1 MDINFSKTI
10 FSCENNVSSNVLGKP
25 AHFCTIQNV
34 RLLEDG
40 RVFNE
45 IWVVKTLGQQV
56 IQWSVDLLPHL
67 DLFINFEC
75 QGK

>member
-10 FSCENNVSSNVLGKP
+10 FSCENNVSSNVLRL
-25 AHFCTIQNV
+25 NV

-56 IQWSVDLLPHL
+56 IQWSVDLLPHS
-67 DLFINFEC
+67 DSFFNFEC
-75 QGK
+75 QEK